1 MREDIYMNL
10 RIIEG
15 ERYTHSEVAMKKVI
29 LILAL
34 AVLVL
39 FSISMIPGTTYA
51 RDGHWGGHGGGHWE
65 GHGGGHW
72 GGGIWIGPGWGWGP
86 WWNYPYYPYYPD
98 YPYYPEYYSPAIE
111 QQEPPSYE
119 QHSPRAQ
126 DYWYF
131 CTSPEGY
138 YPYIKKCPSGWLK
151 VVPSSVQPP
160 SPPPPASEREA
171 RVLDRLTI
179 HVNFEFGKSNLTKA
193 DEADLRKAVDFISK
207 YRGTKVE
214 LDGYTDN
221 KGTEQYNQK
230 LSEKRAEAVKQYLI
244 KEGAVDKTKISSKG
258 YGESRPIAPNKTKD
272 GKDNPEGR
280 AKNRRV
286 EILIISE

>member
-1 MREDIYMNL
+1 M
-10 RIIEG
+10 
-15 ERYTHSEVAMKKVI
+15 HSEVAMKKIV

-39 FSISMIPGTTYA
+39 FSIGLIPGTTDA
-51 RDGHWGGHGGGHWE
+51 RDGHWGGHR
-65 GHGGGHW
+65 GGHW

-86 WWNYPYYPYYPD
+86 WWNYPYYPD
-98 YPYYPEYYSPAIE
+98 YYSPAIE
-111 QQEPPSYE
+111 QQEPPLFE
-119 QHSPRAQ
+119 QPTPRAQ

-138 YPYIKKCPSGWLK
+138 YPYITKCPSGWLK
-151 VVPSSVQPP
+151 VVPSSVPPP
-160 SPPPPASEREA
+160 SPRRPAATHEA

-179 HVNFEFGKSNLTKA
+179 HVNFDFGKSNLTKA
-193 DEADLRKAVDFISK
+193 DEADLKKAVDFISK
-207 YRGTKVE
+207 YRGAHVE
-214 LDGYTDN
+214 LEGYTDDR
-221 KGTEQYNQK
+221 GTEQYNQK
-230 LSEKRAEAVKQYLI
+230 LSERRAEAVKQYLI
-244 KEGAVDKTKISSKG
+244 KEGAVDKTKISAKG
-258 YGESRPIAPNKTKD
+258 YGESRPTAPNKTKD